1 MTARRNI
8 VETER
13 LILRP
18 FEPTDE
24 ASYVAIRS
32 KPEVARYLAGGEA
45 SAANGAEIA
54 ARLVP
59 GFAALWNAKRHGPG
73 YGPWSVVERTTGR
86 LIGHLGLR
94 LLPEFH
100 GRTELLY
107 ALSPEAQGNGY
118 AQEGAAAAL
127 LFGFDTL
134 HLPTIIALALPQNA
148 ASLKV
153 IDRVGMKRRPGLV
166 EVFGLKA
173 VMAEIDAATYQE
185 KCT

>member
-1 MTARRNI
+1 MTARGHI

-18 FEPTDE
+18 FEPADE
-24 ASYVAIRS
+24 AAYAAIRS
-32 KPEVARYLAGGEA
+32 RPEVARYLAGGEA
-45 SAANGAEIA
+45 SAAKGAEIA

-59 GFAALWNAKRHGPG
+59 AFGALWGEQG
-73 YGPWSVVERTTGR
+73 YGPWAVVERTTGR

-118 AQEGAAAAL
+118 AKEGAAAAL
-127 LFGFDTL
+127 SFGFDTL
-134 HLPTIIALALPQNA
+134 RLPTIIALALPQNA

-153 IDRVGMKRRPGLV
+153 MDRVGMKRWPGLV
-166 EVFGLKA
+166 EVFGHKA
-173 VMAEIDAATYQE
+173 VMADIDAATYQE
-185 KCT
+185 RRT

>member
-1 MTARRNI
+1 VTAAKPHI

-18 FEPTDE
+18 FEPGDE
-24 ASYVAIRS
+24 TAYAAIRS

-45 SAANGAEIA
+45 SAAQGAEIA

-59 GFAALWNAKRHGPG
+59 AFAAQWDDPG
-73 YGPWSVVERTTGR
+73 YGPWAVVERKTDR

-94 LLPEFH
+94 LLADFQ

-107 ALSPEAQGNGY
+107 ALDPSAQRRGY
-118 AQEGAAAAL
+118 ATEGARTAL
-127 LFGFDTL
+127 TFGFETL
-134 HLPTIIALALPQNA
+134 GLTTIIALALPQNM

-153 IDRVGMKRRPGLV
+153 MERIGMTRRPGKV
-166 EVFGLKA
+166 DVFGLRA
-173 VMAEIDAATYQE
+173 VMADIDAATNRE
-185 KCT
+185 RCK

>member
-1 MTARRNI
+1 MAAKRHVI
-8 VETER
+8 ETER

-18 FEPTDE
+18 FEPADE
-24 ASYVAIRS
+24 APYAAIRS
-32 KPEVARYLAGGEA
+32 RPEVTRYLAGGEA
-45 SAANGAEIA
+45 SAADGAETA

-59 GFAALWNAKRHGPG
+59 AFAALWNDLG
-73 YGPWSVVERTTGR
+73 YGPWAVVERTTGR

-107 ALSPEAQGNGY
+107 ALSLEAQGNGY

-127 LFGFDTL
+127 SFGFDTL
-134 HLPTIIALALPQNA
+134 RLPTIIALASPQNET
-148 ASLKV
+148 SLKV
-153 IDRVGMKRRPGLV
+153 MDRVGMKRRPGLV

-173 VMAEIDAATYQE
+173 VMAEIDTATYQE
-185 KCT
+185 RCT

>member
-1 MTARRNI
+1 MAAKRHV

-13 LILRP
+13 LTLRP
-18 FEPTDE
+18 FEPADE
-24 ASYVAIRS
+24 PAYAAIRS
-32 KPEVARYLAGGEA
+32 RPEVARYLAGGEA
-45 SAANGAEIA
+45 SAADGAEIA

-59 GFAALWNAKRHGPG
+59 AFAAFWDAKGHGPG
-73 YGPWSVVERTTGR
+73 YGPWAVVEQSTGR

-107 ALSPEAQGNGY
+107 ALSPEAHGKGY
-118 AQEGAAAAL
+118 AAEGAAAAL
-127 LFGFDTL
+127 SFGFDTL
-134 HLPTIIALALPQNA
+134 RLPTIIALAVPQNT

-153 IDRVGMKRRPGLV
+153 MDRVGMKRRTGLV

-185 KCT
+185 RCT

>member
-1 MTARRNI
+1 MTAKRHVI
-8 VETER
+8 ETER
-13 LILRP
+13 LTLRP
-18 FEPTDE
+18 FEPSDE
-24 ASYVAIRS
+24 LAYAAIRS

-45 SAANGAEIA
+45 SAADGAKIA

-59 GFAALWNAKRHGPG
+59 AFAALWDAKGHGPG
-73 YGPWSVVERTTGR
+73 YGPWAVEERATRR

-94 LLPEFH
+94 LLPEFQD
-100 GRTELLY
+100 RTELLY
-107 ALSPEAQGNGY
+107 ALSPEAQGKGY
-118 AQEGAAAAL
+118 AVEGAATAL
-127 LFGFDTL
+127 SFGFDTL

-153 IDRVGMKRRPGLV
+153 MDRVGMKRRPGLV

-173 VMAEIDAATYQE
+173 VMAEIDATTYQE